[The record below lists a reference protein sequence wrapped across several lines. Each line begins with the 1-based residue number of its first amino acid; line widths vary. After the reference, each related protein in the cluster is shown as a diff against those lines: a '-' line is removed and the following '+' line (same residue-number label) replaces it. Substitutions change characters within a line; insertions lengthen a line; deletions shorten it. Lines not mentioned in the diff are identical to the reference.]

1 MAVSGDA
8 CEKAATGGVAEMEI
22 SAWLEL
28 AQALQPGGDHP
39 TSILRSILNA

>member
-1 MAVSGDA
+1 MAVSGA
-8 CEKAATGGVAEMEI
+8 YCEKTATGGVSEMEI
-22 SAWLEL
+22 SARLNL